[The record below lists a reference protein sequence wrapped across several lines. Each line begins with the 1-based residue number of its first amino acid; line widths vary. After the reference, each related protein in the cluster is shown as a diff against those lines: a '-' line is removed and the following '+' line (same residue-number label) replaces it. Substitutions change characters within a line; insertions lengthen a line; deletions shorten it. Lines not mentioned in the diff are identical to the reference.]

1 MQSWFGRG
9 ALLLAV
15 IGGVALVALEQP
27 AGDRTVGV
35 GSATHWPAAAH
46 HVRPV
51 FTDDVFT
58 AEEATGSIPHFG
70 VTPVLPLS
78 DEQRGLV
85 FVGVM
90 NLPDVPEVELDPP
103 DPTLPLAAS
112 VELQDLPVMVTRKV
126 PQLDAHKFVK
136 LGDRILVV
144 DPHSRAVVAQ
154 IPRYRLV
161 LQ

>member
-15 IGGVALVALEQP
+15 IGGVGLVALEQP
-27 AGDRTVGV
+27 AGDMTV
-35 GSATHWPAAAH
+35 GSANHWPAAAQH
-46 HVRPV
+46 LRPL
-51 FTDDVFT
+51 FADDVFT
-58 AEEATGSIPHFG
+58 AEEATGSIGHFAIAPA
-70 VTPVLPLS
+70 TLPLS

-103 DPTLPLAAS
+103 DPTLPLATT
-112 VELQDLPVMVTRKV
+112 VELQDLPAMVTRKI
-126 PQLDAHKFVK
+126 PLLGAHKFVK

-144 DPHSRAVVAQ
+144 DPQSRTVVAQ